1 MSQGMQR
8 RFTTIVA
15 GDSIVEFA
23 DLVGICGA
31 TTLNAGIGGARIEDV
46 DTLVSRLMKV
56 SDHPKVIL
64 AVGVNNAMRDDP
76 TYNLPEL
83 TSRYAALIDF
93 LRRDGS
99 EVITAMIAPIGEN
112 MTLGDE
118 FYDVSR
124 ISAIN
129 VVIERISTEKRVPLI
144 RFDTLP
150 KNSRGALQDNLTVDG
165 VHLTNRGYEAWG
177 TLLHPECDN

>member
-1 MSQGMQR
+1 
-8 RFTTIVA
+8 
-15 GDSIVEFA
+15 
-23 DLVGICGA
+23 
-31 TTLNAGIGGARIEDV
+31 
-46 DTLVSRLMKV
+46 
-56 SDHPKVIL
+56 
-64 AVGVNNAMRDDP
+64 MRDDQ

-83 TSRYAALIDF
+83 GSRYAALVEV
-93 LRRDGS
+93 LRRNGS

-177 TLLHPECDN
+177 TLLHPNVIIEYSHHSWPVSPYILVDLRLSRVSAAQDR